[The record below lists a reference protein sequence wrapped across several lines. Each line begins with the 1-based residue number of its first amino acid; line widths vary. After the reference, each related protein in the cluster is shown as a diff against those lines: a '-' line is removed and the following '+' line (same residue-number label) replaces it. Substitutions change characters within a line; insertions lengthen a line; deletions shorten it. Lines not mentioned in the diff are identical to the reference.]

1 MLASAFD
8 VSSVLEAGMVLNC
21 CLAKDDV
28 PWILDSGATDHVVTS
43 LALFQ
48 DFRRV
53 FNRFVKLPNESLGL
67 NSSILNKRLEN
78 PVNFSCNISSDSAI
92 ELWHNRL
99 GHPSKQRMS
108 HFAVLDSD
116 IPSTDD
122 IFKVKALN
130 QNDSVT
136 MPASFGNTKGVAV
149 SSRMVLD
156 ECPTSVPITS
166 KCIVTNDI
174 SDDNSSTLFPVTS
187 KGSLDA
193 SQQPLMDVSQAN
205 GRPRRTCQLPQRFK
219 DYQMDL
225 PKVRTSPHAINQTTK
240 ELIWVE
246 TGQSTVESKAHRCS
260 VATRVQAGNF

>member
-8 VSSVLEAGMVLNC
+8 VSSVPEA
-21 CLAKDDV
+21 
-28 PWILDSGATDHVVTS
+28 
-43 LALFQ
+43 
-48 DFRRV
+48 
-53 FNRFVKLPNESLGL
+53 
-67 NSSILNKRLEN
+67 
-78 PVNFSCNISSDSAI
+78 
-92 ELWHNRL
+92 
-99 GHPSKQRMS
+99 
-108 HFAVLDSD
+108 
-116 IPSTDD
+116 
-122 IFKVKALN
+122 
-130 QNDSVT
+130 
-136 MPASFGNTKGVAV
+136 ASFGNTKGVAV

-225 PKVRTSPHAINQTTK
+225 PKTTK
-240 ELIWVE
+240 ELVWVE

-260 VATRVQAGNF
+260 VATRVQAGSF